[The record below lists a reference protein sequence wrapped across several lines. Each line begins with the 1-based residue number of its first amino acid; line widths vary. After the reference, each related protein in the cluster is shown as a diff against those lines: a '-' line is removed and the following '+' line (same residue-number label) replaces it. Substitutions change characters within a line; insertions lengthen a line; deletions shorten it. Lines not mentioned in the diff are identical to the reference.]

1 MGGSAFISPATAK
14 ELTMAVV
21 YENLFLDGEWVA
33 PSTGRRID
41 VVNAT
46 TEESL
51 GSVPEAAEPDV
62 DRAVRAARRAFDESG
77 WATTDPAERAA
88 VLNRFADALEKR
100 GEQLTRTVSQQ
111 NGMPLSLSEQFEGGY
126 AVALLRYYAALATS
140 TEFEERRPSPL
151 GFDTLIRRSPIGVV
165 GAIVPWNYPVVL
177 AVTKIAPALAAGC
190 TVVLKPSPG
199 TVLDSFIL
207 ADAAEE
213 AGVPAGVLNWVP
225 GGRELGAYLV
235 SHPGIDKVA
244 FTGST
249 AAGRMIAEQC
259 GRLMRPVTLELGG
272 KSAAVILDDAD
283 LTKVTE
289 GLFFASLANNG
300 QTCMACTRILAPSS
314 RYDEVVDALGGWLS
328 SLKVGDPLDPATQ
341 VGPLAS
347 SEHRDR
353 VEGYIAKGRAE
364 GARLVVGGGRPAGLD
379 RGWFVEPTVFADVD
393 NAATIAQQEIFGP
406 VLSVIKYD
414 SDDDAVKIANDSDY
428 GLGGSVWSSDSERAT
443 EVARRVQT
451 GTIGVNGYVLDLN
464 APFGGVKAS
473 GIGREFGPEALAGYQ
488 QLKSIY
494 LPA

>member
-1 MGGSAFISPATAK
+1 MTVAYDSLFIDGG
-14 ELTMAVV
+14 
-21 YENLFLDGEWVA
+21 WVA
-33 PSTGRRID
+33 PATDRRID

-46 TEESL
+46 TEDSL
-51 GSVPEAAEPDV
+51 GSVPEATEEDV
-62 DRAVRAARRAFDESG
+62 DRAVRAARHAFDDSAWGNAEPG
-77 WATTDPAERAA
+77 ERAA

-100 GEQLTRTVSQQ
+100 ADQVTRTVSQQ

-140 TEFEERRPSPL
+140 TDYEERRPSPL
-151 GFDTLIRRSPIGVV
+151 GFDTLVRRSPIGVI

-190 TVVLKPSPG
+190 SVVVKPSPG

-207 ADAAEE
+207 AEAAEE

-235 SHPGIDKVA
+235 SHPGVDKVA

-249 AAGRMIAEQC
+249 AAGRLIGEQC
-259 GRLMRPVTLELGG
+259 GRLMRPVSLELGG

-283 LTKVTE
+283 LDKVTE
-289 GLFFASLANNG
+289 GLYFASLANNG
-300 QTCMACTRILAPSS
+300 QTCMACTRILAPRS
-314 RYDEVVDALGGWLS
+314 RYDEVVDAIGGWLGG
-328 SLKVGDPLDPATQ
+328 LQVGDPLDPATQ

-347 SEHRDR
+347 AEHRER
-353 VEGYIAKGRAE
+353 VEGYIAKGRGE
-364 GARLVVGGGRPAGLD
+364 GARLVLGGGRPAGLD
-379 RGWFVEPTVFADVD
+379 RGWFVEPTLFADVD
-393 NAATIAQQEIFGP
+393 NASTIAQQEIFGP
-406 VLSVIKYD
+406 VLSIIGYD
-414 SDDDAVKIANDSDY
+414 SDEDAVRIANDSEY
-428 GLGGSVWSSDSERAT
+428 GLGGSVWSADPARAT
-443 EVARRVQT
+443 DVARRVQT

-464 APFGGVKAS
+464 APFGGVKGS
-473 GIGREFGPEALAGYQ
+473 GIGREFGPEALAGYL

>member
-1 MGGSAFISPATAK
+1 
-14 ELTMAVV
+14 
-21 YENLFLDGEWVA
+21 
-33 PSTGRRID
+33 
-41 VVNAT
+41 
-46 TEESL
+46 
-51 GSVPEAAEPDV
+51 
-62 DRAVRAARRAFDESG
+62 
-77 WATTDPAERAA
+77 
-88 VLNRFADALEKR
+88 
-100 GEQLTRTVSQQ
+100 
-111 NGMPLSLSEQFEGGY
+111 
-126 AVALLRYYAALATS
+126 
-140 TEFEERRPSPL
+140 
-151 GFDTLIRRSPIGVV
+151 
-165 GAIVPWNYPVVL
+165 
-177 AVTKIAPALAAGC
+177 
-190 TVVLKPSPG
+190 
-199 TVLDSFIL
+199 
-207 ADAAEE
+207 
-213 AGVPAGVLNWVP
+213 VLNWVP

>member
-1 MGGSAFISPATAK
+1 MTVTDKTTYEELFIDGG
-14 ELTMAVV
+14 
-21 YENLFLDGEWVA
+21 WVA
-33 PSTGRRID
+33 PATDRRIE

-46 TEESL
+46 TEEPL
-51 GSVPEAAEPDV
+51 GSVPEASEADV
-62 DRAVRAARRAFDESG
+62 DRAVQAARRAFDDSG
-77 WATTDPAERAA
+77 WATTEPGERAT

-100 GEQLTRTVSQQ
+100 GEQLTRTVSMQ

-126 AVALLRYYAALATS
+126 AVALLRYYAGLATS
-140 TEFEERRPSPL
+140 VEFDERRPSPL
-151 GFDTLIRRSPIGVV
+151 GFDTMISRTPVGVV

-177 AVTKIAPALAAGC
+177 AITKIAPALAAGC

-207 ADAAEE
+207 ADAAKE
-213 AGVPAGVLNWVP
+213 AGVPPGVINWVP

-235 SHPGIDKVA
+235 SHPGVDKVA

-249 AAGRMIAEQC
+249 AAGRLIGETC
-259 GRLMRPVTLELGG
+259 GRLMRPVSLELGG
-272 KSAAVILDDAD
+272 KSAALILDDAD
-283 LTKVTE
+283 LAKVTE

-314 RYDEVVDALGGWLS
+314 RYDEVVDALTGWMS
-328 SLKVGDPLDPATQ
+328 SLQVGDPLDAATQ

-347 SEHRDR
+347 AEHRDR
-353 VEGYIAKGRAE
+353 VEGYISKGRDE
-364 GARLVVGGGRPAGLD
+364 GARVALGGGRPSNVD
-379 RGWFVEPTVFADVD
+379 RGWFVEPTVFTDVD
-393 NAATIAQQEIFGP
+393 NASTIARQEIFGP

-414 SDDDAVKIANDSDY
+414 GDDDAVKIANDSDY
-428 GLGGSVWSSDSERAT
+428 GLGGTVWSADAERAMN
-443 EVARRVQT
+443 VARRVQT
-451 GTIGVNGYVLDLN
+451 GTVGVNGYVIDLN

-494 LPA
+494 LPG

>member
-1 MGGSAFISPATAK
+1 MAAVHEKLFIGGGWVTPAS
-14 ELTMAVV
+14 
-21 YENLFLDGEWVA
+21 D
-33 PSTGRRID
+33 RRIE

-46 TEESL
+46 TEEPL
-51 GSVPEAAEPDV
+51 GSVPEASEQDA
-62 DRAVRAARRAFDESG
+62 DRAVEAARRAFDDSA
-77 WATTDPAERAA
+77 WSAATPAERAE
-88 VLNRFADALEKR
+88 VLGRFADALEKR
-100 GEQLTRTVSQQ
+100 GDLVTRAVSEQ

-165 GAIVPWNYPVVL
+165 AAIVPWNYPVVL
-177 AVTKIAPALAAGC
+177 AITKIAPALAAGC

-199 TVLDSFIL
+199 TVLDAFLL
-207 ADAAEE
+207 AEAAEE

-249 AAGRMIAEQC
+249 AAGRIIAERC

-272 KSAAVILDDAD
+272 KSAALILDDAD
-283 LTKVTE
+283 LDKVTD
-289 GLFFASLANNG
+289 GLYFASLANNG

-314 RYDEVVDALGGWLS
+314 RYDEVVDALTGWMG
-328 SLKVGDPLDPATQ
+328 SLRVGDPLDAGTQ

-347 SEHRDR
+347 AEHRDR

-364 GARLVVGGGRPAGLD
+364 GARVALGGGRPSGFD

-393 NAATIAQQEIFGP
+393 NHSSIAQEEIFGP
-406 VLSVIKYD
+406 VLSVIRYD
-414 SDDDAVKIANDSDY
+414 GDDDAVKIANDSDY
-428 GLGGSVWSSDSERAT
+428 GLGGTVWSADPERAT

-451 GTIGVNGYVLDLN
+451 GTVGVNGYVIDLN

-473 GIGREFGPEALAGYQ
+473 GIGREFGPEALAGYL

-494 LPA
+494 LPG